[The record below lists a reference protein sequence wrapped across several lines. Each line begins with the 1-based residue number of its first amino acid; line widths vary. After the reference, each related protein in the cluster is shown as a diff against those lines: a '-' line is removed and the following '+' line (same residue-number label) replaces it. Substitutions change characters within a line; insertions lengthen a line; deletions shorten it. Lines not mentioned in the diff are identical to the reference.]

1 MWRRVRRQS
10 QGDRDHFYPFAGQE
24 RAPDPRYPEH
34 ENNPL
39 LSEVEKQI
47 IATEDINELR
57 QLAVQKVKIM
67 VDTLKQ
73 YIAKKP
79 TSKNSIIK
87 GIQGSSETVEQIKN
101 YLNNSE
107 TEEDLSCKS
116 IIVNIE

>member
-1 MWRRVRRQS
+1 
-10 QGDRDHFYPFAGQE
+10 
-24 RAPDPRYPEH
+24 
-34 ENNPL
+34 
-39 LSEVEKQI
+39 
-47 IATEDINELR
+47 
-57 QLAVQKVKIM
+57 M